1 MVAEPRWTNF
11 VIVPQPPGVA
21 EQRVEQ
27 RVENG
32 AVLQRSDDGA
42 VPRRDVE
49 EVRGGG
55 VAARARHVGHHHGG
69 IAGDVFGHVPR
80 QEPRVDVV
88 AAAGRRADDHRDLLA
103 LVELRG

>member
-1 MVAEPRWTNF
+1 MT
-11 VIVPQPPGVA
+11 VPSF
-21 EQRVEQ
+21 
-27 RVENG
+27 G
-32 AVLQRSDDGA
+32 ATLKRYA
-42 VPRRDVE
+42 AA
-49 EVRGGG
+49 G